1 MFEAFGSKVFCYKVS
16 LPEVIPIDPQWQREQ
31 TRERGGKR
39 VGGVFRGQG
48 SVPLGEM
55 GDQMEC
61 GADGKCK
68 LAEKLCHNSFQLKH
82 ITVQPP
88 ST

>member
-1 MFEAFGSKVFCYKVS
+1 MLEAFGSKVFCYKVS

-39 VGGVFRGQG
+39 VGGCSEGA
-48 SVPLGEM
+48 GEGDL

-68 LAEKLCHNSFQLKH
+68 LAGKLCHNSFQLKH

-88 ST
+88 NT

>member
-39 VGGVFRGQG
+39 VGGCSEGGGRGG
-48 SVPLGEM
+48 PFGGRWGIKWSVGQM
-55 GDQMEC
+55 GN
-61 GADGKCK
+61 A
-68 LAEKLCHNSFQLKH
+68 S
-82 ITVQPP
+82 
-88 ST
+88 